1 MLELESRRYGF
12 KTKKIWFSHHPFDV
26 TGYDCVMFFDTKSKV
41 DLAGFQMRPAH
52 TLVVDLTQELDTI
65 WKKMSRKR
73 ARKGIKKAQ
82 RDGVRIKL
90 NDNYD
95 EFQDLNDSFRKK
107 KGLSHDS
114 ESTSVLKRSGPLFVA
129 EYDGEILCGDA
140 FFADGNIIRWRLGAS
155 KRLVDL
161 DKAAL
166 IGNANRLLVWV
177 AIKYAKGKGLREFD
191 FGGYTVG
198 DRDPTQVGYSA
209 FKKGFGGDL
218 VERYNYTKYYSKI
231 YKFALMGA
239 NRLHRL

>member
-1 MLELESRRYGF
+1 
-12 KTKKIWFSHHPFDV
+12 
-26 TGYDCVMFFDTKSKV
+26 MFFDTKSKV

-191 FGGYTVG
+191 IPLEIATQHKWDTVLL
-198 DRDPTQVGYSA
+198 RKV
-209 FKKGFGGDL
+209 L
-218 VERYNYTKYYSKI
+218 VETLSSATTIRSIIRRFINS
-231 YKFALMGA
+231 
-239 NRLHRL
+239 R